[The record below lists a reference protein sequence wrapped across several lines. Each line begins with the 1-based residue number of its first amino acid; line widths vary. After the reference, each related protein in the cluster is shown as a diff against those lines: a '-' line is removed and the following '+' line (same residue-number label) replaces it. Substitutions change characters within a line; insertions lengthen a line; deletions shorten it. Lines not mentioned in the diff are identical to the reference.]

1 MPAFIPIVIGATVVS
16 GAVYYFQRDEDGIVE
31 RITKETF
38 DQLAEQGIP
47 IVEGITEAFGTL
59 GAQTLEVIEGAGIA
73 IMKATETAVDYATSK
88 VAPHRVDAVA
98 ITTAMIIYGATAF
111 TIINRI
117 RSR

>member
-1 MPAFIPIVIGATVVS
+1 MVLVSIAVVNGVYKYYKKEAGDGSIWEEIMGDVFQTLVEEGA
-16 GAVYYFQRDEDGIVE
+16 
-31 RITKETF
+31 
-38 DQLAEQGIP
+38 P
-47 IVEGITEAFGTL
+47 IVEGLAGALGTL

-73 IMKATETAVDYATSK
+73 IMKATETAVDYATAK

>member
-1 MPAFIPIVIGATVVS
+1 MVLVSIAQIG
-16 GAVYYFQRDEDGIVE
+16 GIYRYFKKDGGIVE
-31 RITKETF
+31 EITEDVF
-38 DQLAEQGIP
+38 DTLVEEGAP
-47 IVEGITEAFGTL
+47 IVDGLISGLSTL

-73 IMKATETAVDYATSK
+73 IMKATETAVDYATAK

>member
-1 MPAFIPIVIGATVVS
+1 MVLVSIAVIGGAYKYYKKDDDGVVTEIS
-16 GAVYYFQRDEDGIVE
+16 RDVFNTFVEEGA
-31 RITKETF
+31 
-38 DQLAEQGIP
+38 P
-47 IVEGITEAFGTL
+47 IVEGLVSGISDVLGTL

-73 IMKATETAVDYATSK
+73 IMRATETAVDYATAK

-117 RSR
+117 RNR